1 MKPSVN
7 YPALSPVAIRRVRR
21 RLFAWYRR
29 HGQHDFIWRQH
40 PTPYR
45 VLVAEVMLQ
54 QTQVERVEP
63 KYRRFLRRYPNIRSL
78 ARARTREL
86 LSLWSGLGYNRRAL
100 HLRECAQ
107 QIVERH
113 GGKIPSDPALLR
125 QLPGVGPYTAAAI
138 NVFARNFDT
147 VCVDVNVRRV
157 LIHEFKLPH
166 HLNHR
171 ALEAVALQAMPAGR
185 AREWHSALMDYGRM
199 VATSRK
205 TGVKSR
211 GKKPG
216 AYVGSSR
223 YYRGKIIGMLL
234 QRKRLSFRAV
244 ADPLHLPEIEVK
256 KITRRM
262 ERDGLVVI
270 RGGYLRLPQ

>member
-1 MKPSVN
+1 MKS
-7 YPALSPVAIRRVRR
+7 YRAISPTQIRRVQR

-29 HGQHDFIWRQH
+29 HGQHDFIWRKYS
-40 PTPYR
+40 TPYR

-54 QTQVERVEP
+54 QTQVSRVEP
-63 KYRRFLRRYPNIRSL
+63 KYRVFLRRYPNIRAL
-78 ARARTREL
+78 AQAHTREL
-86 LSLWSGLGYNRRAL
+86 LALWSGLGYNRRAL
-100 HLRECAQ
+100 HLRECARA
-107 QIVERH
+107 IVQWY
-113 GGKIPSDPALLR
+113 GGRIPSDQTILW

-147 VCVDVNVRRV
+147 VCIDVNVRRV
-157 LIHEFKLPH
+157 LTHEFKLPH
-166 HLNHR
+166 DLSHH
-171 ALEAVALQAMPAGR
+171 ALEVVALQVLPSGR

-199 VATSRK
+199 VATSRH

-216 AYVGSSR
+216 VYVGSSR

-244 ADPLHLPEIEVK
+244 VDTLHITEAEIK
-256 KITRRM
+256 KITRQM
-262 ERDGLVVI
+262 QRDGLVVI
-270 RGGYLRLPQ
+270 RRGFLQLPK